1 MVYNTFTGPADSGNP
16 SKLEKIMAATKTVNY
31 TAEQEAVIVAMA
43 GAGKLTSADAEK
55 LAEQFGK
62 TVKSVVAK
70 LSRMGVYAKKEYT
83 TKTGEK
89 VVKKDAHADAIGA
102 ILRLTEAEIDSLTK
116 ANKTALAKIFEAL
129 ANSKPIE
136 D

>member
-1 MVYNTFTGPADSGNP
+1 MFL
-16 SKLEKIMAATKTVNY
+16 LENFMTATKTVNY
-31 TAEQEAVIVAMA
+31 TAEQEATITAMA

-55 LAEQFGK
+55 LAEQFSK

-70 LSRMGVYAKKEYT
+70 LSRMGVYKAKEYT
-83 TKTGEK
+83 TKTGAAPVTK
-89 VVKKDAHADAIGA
+89 SVHAEAIGA
-102 ILRLTEAEIDSLTK
+102 ILRLPLNDIDSLEKCTK
-116 ANKTALAKIFEAL
+116 NALHTIFEAL